1 MPINYWI
8 TILATAFSVV
18 FCVVLH
24 YEGLRLLSDKLPMPK
39 HHHRRRIVILII
51 CLLLL
56 HINEIW
62 VFGGVYYVL
71 LHFGDNGELV
81 GANHIG
87 ILDCV
92 YYSATVFTTLGFGDI
107 VPMGPVRFITGT
119 EALSGLTF
127 ITWSASFTFLE
138 MLKTWNH
145 SDDSGRIVP
154 KQS

>member
-1 MPINYWI
+1 MMPTSYWI
-8 TILATAFSVV
+8 TVVATASAVT

-24 YEGLRLLSDKLPMPK
+24 YEGLRLLSDRLPMPRR
-39 HHHRRRIVILII
+39 HHRRRIVILII

-56 HINEIW
+56 HIIEIW
-62 VFGGVYYVL
+62 IFGVTYFVL
-71 LHFGDNGELV
+71 LNFGDAGELV
-81 GANHIG
+81 GATQMG

-92 YYSATVFTTLGFGDI
+92 YYSASVFTTLGFGDI
-107 VPMGPVRFITGT
+107 VPIGPIRFMTGT

-145 SDDSGRIVP
+145 ADT
-154 KQS
+154 